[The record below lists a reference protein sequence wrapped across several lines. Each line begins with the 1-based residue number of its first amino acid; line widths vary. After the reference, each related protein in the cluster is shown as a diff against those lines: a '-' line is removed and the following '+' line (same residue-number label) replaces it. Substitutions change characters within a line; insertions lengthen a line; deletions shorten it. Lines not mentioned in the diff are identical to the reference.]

1 MTSQLAANANDTVD
15 EDELRE
21 ALQQFTPVWD
31 EMLPQERAR
40 VLRLLIEEVRYD
52 GQAGEL
58 EIVFREIGIKAL
70 SREIK
75 GRRSA

>member
-1 MTSQLAANANDTVD
+1 MTSQLAANANDTLD
-15 EDELRE
+15 EA
-21 ALQQFTPVWD
+21 ALHDALKQFTPVWD
-31 EMLPQERAR
+31 EMLPKERAR

-58 EIVFREIGIKAL
+58 EIVFRDIGITAMA
-70 SREIK
+70 REIT